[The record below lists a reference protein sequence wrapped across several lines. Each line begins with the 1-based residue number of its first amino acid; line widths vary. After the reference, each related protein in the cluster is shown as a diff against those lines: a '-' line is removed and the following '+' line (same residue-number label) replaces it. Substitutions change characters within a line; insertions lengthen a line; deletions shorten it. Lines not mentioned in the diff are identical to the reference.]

1 MSSITVVDNETVET
15 DEGEYLLASVNES
28 TDTNEADESPN
39 EADEE
44 PFAESLDVQGDH
56 RGHWPT
62 TKEAKEDSEPGVS
75 LLLRCVEASNVIND
89 PKSNKG
95 PKCNSFSFLY
105 A

>member
-1 MSSITVVDNETVET
+1 MSSITVVDNETVEI

-28 TDTNEADESPN
+28 TDTSSPN

-56 RGHWPT
+56 RGHWRT
-62 TKEAKEDSEPGVS
+62 TKEAREDSEPGVS